1 MKKILMIMCAAFA
14 AQLCAA
20 QNNPFVRHMYTAD
33 PSAHVW
39 ADGRLYV
46 YASHDI
52 APPRG
57 CDLMDQYHVFSTTD
71 MVDWKD
77 HGEIL
82 RASDVPWGR
91 PEGGFMWAPDCAF
104 KNGKYYFYFPHPSGT
119 EWNKTWKVGIAVSD
133 QSADGFKAGG
143 YLDLG
148 DDNFAMID
156 PCVFVDDDGQAYF
169 YYGGG
174 GRCAGAPLK
183 ENMIELAEPLK
194 FMEGLQDFHEATWVF
209 KRNGV
214 YYLTYSDN
222 HRVGRRGANRLHY
235 ATSNSPLGPW
245 THRGIY
251 LEPTDCDTSHGSV
264 VEYKGEWYA
273 FYHNCTISGQ
283 GNLRSICFDKLFF
296 NPDGTIQKVVQTL
309 DGEILKKK
317 IEKRRPKK
325 AESKTYDSYNGLV
338 MAGYQGWFSA
348 PGDGSDRGWYHY
360 AGQGGKFE
368 PGICTID
375 MWPDVSEYEKVY
387 KTDFAFADG
396 SPAFVM
402 SEYDRSTIDTH
413 FRWMR
418 EYGVDG
424 VFVQRFVSEIKRPKS
439 YNQLNRVWD
448 CAIDAADRNGRAISV
463 MYDLSGMRPGDESV
477 LLADI
482 DALTAKY
489 DLKTREKHSSY
500 LFHNGKPLV
509 AVWGVGFNDKRQ
521 YGFKEAETIIDALI
535 ERGFSVMIGVPTHWR
550 DLEADTIPDGELHR
564 IIRKCD
570 IVMPWL
576 VGRYNED
583 TFARYEKEVVRD
595 MEWCR
600 KNGVEYAPL
609 AFPGFTWKNMHPDSK
624 PIPRNNGSFF
634 WKQLSHYIKN
644 DATMIYVAMF
654 DEIDEGTAIF
664 KCATEVP
671 VGDSYFL
678 ALDPTLGSDYYLRL
692 TGIAAKMLK
701 KEIPFAEQKPGPDNM
716 YIVK

>member
-1 MKKILMIMCAAFA
+1 MKKTLILIGALIA
-14 AQLCAA
+14 AQLCFA
-20 QNNPFVRHMYTAD
+20 QGNPFVRHMYTAD

-57 CDLMDQYHVFSTTD
+57 CDLMDQYHVFSTGD
-71 MVDWKD
+71 MVTWKD

-82 RASDVPWGR
+82 RASEVPWGR

-104 KNGKYYFYFPHPSGT
+104 SNGKYYFYFPHPSGT

-133 QSADGFKAGG
+133 SPADGFKTEG
-143 YLDLG
+143 YLELG

-156 PCVFVDDDGQAYF
+156 PCVFTDDDGRAYF

-183 ENMIELAEPLK
+183 ANMTELAEPLT
-194 FMEGLQDFHEATWVF
+194 FMEGLDDFHEATWVF
-209 KRNGV
+209 KRDGV

-235 ATSNSPLGPW
+235 ATGNSPLGPW
-245 THRGIY
+245 TPRGVY
-251 LEPTDCDTSHGSV
+251 LDSTDCDTSHGSV
-264 VEYKGEWYA
+264 VEYKGKWYA

-283 GNLRSICFDKLFF
+283 GNLRSICVDELFF
-296 NPDGTIQKVVQTL
+296 NEDGTIQKVVQTL
-309 DGEILKKK
+309 DGEFFKGKAQEAVTAKK
-317 IEKRRPKK
+317 
-325 AESKTYDSYNGLV
+325 YDSYNGLV

-360 AGQGGKFE
+360 AGSGGRFE

-375 MWPDVSEYEKVY
+375 MWPDVSEYEKIY
-387 KTDFAFADG
+387 KTEFVFADG
-396 SPAFVM
+396 RPAYVM
-402 SEYDRSTIDTH
+402 SEYDRSTVDTH

-439 YNQLNRVWD
+439 YNQLNRVFD
-448 CAIDAADRNGRAISV
+448 SAIEAADRNGRAISI
-463 MYDLSGMRPGDESV
+463 MYDLSGMRPGDEKV
-477 LLADI
+477 VLADI
-482 DALTAKY
+482 DRLCSQY
-489 DLKTREKHSSY
+489 DIKTREKNSSY

-521 YGFKEAETIIDALI
+521 YGLKEAETLIDELTK
-535 ERGFSVMIGVPTHWR
+535 RGFSILLGVPTHWR
-550 DLEADTIPDGELHR
+550 TLSGDTVADGELHR
-564 IIRKCD
+564 LIRKCD
-570 IVMPWL
+570 IIMPWF
-576 VGRYNED
+576 VGRYNEES
-583 TFARYEKEVVRD
+583 FSANYEKHVIAD
-595 MEWCR
+595 MDWCR
-600 KNGVEYAPL
+600 KNDVGYAPL

-624 PIPRNNGSFF
+624 PIPRNGGSFF

-644 DATMIYVAMF
+644 GAQMIYVAMF

-664 KCATEVP
+664 KCATDVP
-671 VGDSYFL
+671 VGGSYFL
-678 ALDPTLGSDYYLRL
+678 PLDEASGSDYYLFL
-692 TGIAAKMLK
+692 TGTASRMLK
-701 KEIPFAEQKPGPDNM
+701 KQTPFSETKPEKNGA
-716 YIVK
+716 YR